1 MVLCALCVNDFVFQ
15 LRFFYP
21 HRKSVMIPLRTFLL
35 AAETLLQSSRFQDS
49 GLNGLQ
55 VEGKPDIERLA
66 VAVDADLG
74 TIERALAWKAD
85 ILMVHHGIFW
95 GNSPQPITSMIG
107 RRVAKLL
114 SAHCSLAAW
123 HLPLVAHPEFGMNAC
138 IARLLILH
146 DIAPFAQ
153 HKGSS
158 LGFQG
163 RLPKVLSVSELT
175 AELHRHFG
183 MVQRHANGGPD
194 HINRIGILA
203 GGGQFSLAEAAQA
216 GLDALITGDAS
227 QNSWYEAKELG
238 IHLFA
243 CGHTATE
250 TLGIRAL
257 GERLASQLKLTSN
270 FFLPEN
276 PW

>member
-1 MVLCALCVNDFVFQ
+1 VV
-15 LRFFYP
+15 
-21 HRKSVMIPLRTFLL
+21 SLRTFLL
-35 AAETLLQSSRFQDS
+35 AAETILQSSRFQDS

-66 VAVDADLG
+66 VAVDADLD

-85 ILMVHHGIFW
+85 ILVVHHGIFW
-95 GNSPQPITSMIG
+95 GNGPQAITSMIG
-107 RRVAKLL
+107 RRVARLL
-114 SAHCSLAAW
+114 AGQCSLAAW
-123 HLPLVAHPEFGMNAC
+123 HLPLDAHPEFGMNAC
-138 IARLLILH
+138 IARLLSLH
-146 DIAPFAQ
+146 DVSPFAQ
-153 HKGSS
+153 HKGAM
-158 LGFQG
+158 LGCQG
-163 RLPKVLSVSELT
+163 RLPKTLSISELT

-183 MVQRHANGGPD
+183 TVQRHASGGPNQ
-194 HINRIGILA
+194 ISRVGVLA

-257 GERLASQLKLTSN
+257 GEQLTSQLKLTSS
-270 FFLPEN
+270 FFQPEN